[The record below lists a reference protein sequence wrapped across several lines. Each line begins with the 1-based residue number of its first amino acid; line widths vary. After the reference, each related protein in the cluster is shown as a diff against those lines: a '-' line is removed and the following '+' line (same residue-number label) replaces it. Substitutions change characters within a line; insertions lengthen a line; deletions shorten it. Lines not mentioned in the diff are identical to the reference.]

1 MPNDKPSVDFNI
13 DTFTPEAHDPFALV
27 LGGKRYEMTH
37 MDDLDGFDFL
47 EAVTKGEAASTLR
60 LFEMALGRDE
70 LAAIRKAKLPKATL
84 DELQKRYLTH
94 CGIDLGNS
102 GS

>member
-1 MPNDKPSVDFNI
+1 MSDKPAVDFNL
-13 DTFTPEAHDPFALV
+13 DSYTPDANVPFAIV

-47 EAVTKGEAASTLR
+47 EAVTKGEASATLR
-60 LFEMALGRDE
+60 LLEMALGRDD
-70 LAAIRKAKLPKATL
+70 LATIRKTRVPKSKL